1 MKVRQAIAAAL
12 AAEGV
17 QQVFGLMGDGNMHL
31 VGDLVRGHG
40 MTFTNTRHETPA
52 VLMADAFTRLGGGI
66 GIATVTYGPGL
77 AAAGLGLRIA
87 QVAGAPIMLIVGDTP
102 RRDPLHVHSFG
113 QELFVH
119 GLDVPILSIRT
130 VEGALTILRRAFQM
144 LRAGKGPVVLSVAVD
159 VQEAETG
166 EVYRPSTSGLATL
179 AAPDALPL
187 RSIADLLNQAK
198 RPILLAGRGAHAA
211 VQPLEALAE
220 RSNALLATTIG
231 ARGLFHRHAR
241 SLGVMGG
248 LSTEPSRALLD
259 QADLVVAFGASLNRF
274 TTDFGKMA
282 PQARWALVTDGAPS
296 GLIDLPQVDL
306 AVTVI
311 GDALL
316 AAQALLPLVRGG
328 AEWMLP
334 HLADPLADVPVELDD
349 GLDPR
354 AVVRAA
360 NAAFAGDRIDV
371 IGVGQ
376 FGGWPAMHAV
386 TTRNGAYVAPWEFG
400 AIGVSVPMALG
411 AAAARPDLPV
421 LAWEGDG
428 SLMTAL
434 GELETLGRMGAR
446 VIVLVLD
453 DGAYGAEVRKLPPET
468 RPLAMFGR
476 RDLAGVA
483 RALGVAAATAKDAA
497 SLLDAM
503 AQATAARGPF
513 LVHAHVDPAVQQNVF

>member
-1 MKVRQAIAAAL
+1 MAAAL
-12 AAEGV
+12 VAEGV
-17 QQVFGLMGDGNMHL
+17 KQVFGLMGDGNMHL

-40 MTFTNTRHETPA
+40 VAFTNTRHETPS

-87 QVAGAPIMLIVGDTP
+87 QVAGAPVMLVVGDTP
-102 RRDPLHVHSFG
+102 RRDPLHVHSFE

-159 VQEAETG
+159 VQEAETD
-166 EVYRPSTSGLATL
+166 EVYRPSTSGIAGTVAPMATDVQALAG
-179 AAPDALPL
+179 
-187 RSIADLLNQAK
+187 LLNQAK
-198 RPILLAGRGAHAA
+198 RPVLLAGRGAQAA
-211 VQPLEALAE
+211 TQPLEALAE

-231 ARGLFHRHAR
+231 ARGLFHGHAR
-241 SLGVMGG
+241 DLGVMGG

-259 QADLVVAFGASLNRF
+259 QADLVLAFGASLNRF

-282 PQARWALVTDGAPS
+282 PNARWALVTDRAAT
-296 GLIDLPQVDL
+296 GLIDLPQVPL
-306 AVTVI
+306 AVTAI
-311 GDALL
+311 GDALG
-316 AAQALLPLVRGG
+316 AAQALLPLATGG
-328 AEWMLP
+328 AEWTLP
-334 HLADPLADVPVELDD
+334 HGTDPLADVPVELGD

-360 NAAFAGDRIDV
+360 NAVFTGDRVDV

-386 TTRNGAYVAPWEFG
+386 TTRKGAYVAPWEFG

-428 SLMTAL
+428 SMLTAL
-434 GELETLGRMGAR
+434 GEIETLGRMGAR
-446 VIVLVLD
+446 VIILVLD

-468 RPLAMFGR
+468 RPLAIFGR

-483 RALGVAAATAKDAA
+483 RALGVPAATAKDAA
-497 SLLDAM
+497 SLQVAM
-503 AQATAARGPF
+503 TQAAAAKGPF
-513 LVHAHVDPAVQQNVF
+513 LVHAHVDPIVQQNVF